1 MFLDLESGSPE
12 HLTAFFNKHFPGIIP
27 NLMRPEAIRSQFF
40 KNRHLPLM
48 DIKCHP
54 YHYRDSCVIVGDA
67 AHAMVPFYGQ
77 GMNIGFED
85 VRLLFEDFLDKDD
98 ATVGRPQVGQRKADA
113 NEPFSDVLERYTKTR
128 MPDVH
133 AMNDLALKN
142 YEELR
147 IGVKSYS
154 TLMRKWIEEFLDA
167 WCPALQWATL
177 YSRVA
182 FGNERMSDVTRKA
195 QKQKSVLQLAVGLL
209 ISWPLL
215 LCMAFLVLRG
225 HNVKLAF

>member
-182 FGNERMSDVTRKA
+182 FGNERMSEVTRKA

-209 ISWPLL
+209 VSWPLL
-215 LCMAFLVLRG
+215 LCMAFLVLRV